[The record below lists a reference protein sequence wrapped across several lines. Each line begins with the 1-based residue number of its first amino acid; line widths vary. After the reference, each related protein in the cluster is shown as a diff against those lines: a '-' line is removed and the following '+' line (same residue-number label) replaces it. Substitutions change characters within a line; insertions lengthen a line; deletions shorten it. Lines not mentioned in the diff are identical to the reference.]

1 MKRILVSALCLLA
14 FGGSTT
20 QAQWGRRVQIV
31 NRSSSSIEY
40 LQASN
45 NDHQKWEKDLLQP
58 LRMIHPG
65 HYIDVDIDD
74 GSWHCRYDL
83 RAVFVDGREAVQ
95 SDFDVCANITWV
107 VSVPD

>member
-1 MKRILVSALCLLA
+1 MHRILVSALCLLA

-20 QAQWGRRVQIV
+20 QAQWGRRVEIV
-31 NRSSSSIEY
+31 NRSSSSIAY

-45 NDHQKWEKDLLQP
+45 NDRRKWAKDLLEP

-65 HYIDVDIDD
+65 RSLDVDIDD
-74 GSWHCRYDL
+74 GSRHCRYDL
-83 RAVFVDGREAVQ
+83 RAVLVDGREAVQ

>member
-1 MKRILVSALCLLA
+1 
-14 FGGSTT
+14 
-20 QAQWGRRVQIV
+20 VQII

-45 NDHQKWEKDLLQP
+45 TDHQKWAKELLEP

-74 GSWHCRYDL
+74 GSWHCRYAL

-95 SDFDVCANITWV
+95 SDFDVCANITWAV
-107 VSVPD
+107 HVPD